1 MVTPSDSPV
10 ASAPSAIPVPS
21 QVDPKITQF
30 INDLD
35 ADAELAKE
43 VYDAYKA
50 GGAGKAIATATPL
63 ITTIGT
69 QIADARAAIP
79 ALKDGFKTTEGIVS
93 IAVAVVL
100 PLLAHFTP
108 NISPSTAATIDI
120 VSGVVGAV
128 YAVSRAFLKVAHV
141 NAASAAV
148 AAVAAS
154 AVATTAKP

>member
-1 MVTPSDSPV
+1 MVTASDSPV
-10 ASAPSAIPVPS
+10 VSAAAS
-21 QVDPKITQF
+21 VDPKITQF

-35 ADAELAKE
+35 ADAELAEE

-50 GGAGKAIATATPL
+50 GGAGKAIAAAAPL

-148 AAVAAS
+148 AAVAS
-154 AVATTAKP
+154 SGVALKP